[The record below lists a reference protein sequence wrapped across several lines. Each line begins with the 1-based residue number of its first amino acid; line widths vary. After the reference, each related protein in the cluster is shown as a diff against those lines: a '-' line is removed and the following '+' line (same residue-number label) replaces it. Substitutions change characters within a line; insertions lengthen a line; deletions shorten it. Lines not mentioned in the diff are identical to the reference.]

1 MSEFSEYVDLLAP
14 VCEGVQKTFG
24 SHVEFILH
32 DLSKPESSVVLVVG
46 NLTKRQLGA
55 PATNILIR
63 ALSEYGDAAK
73 NLINYPSV
81 SKDGKVL
88 KSSTIFLRNRAG
100 KIIGCFCI
108 NIDVTAY
115 KAAIAL
121 LQDLT
126 ATASPN
132 QHEEHGNEIFA
143 QSISDVVE
151 DVIHYEIDRTHQVPL
166 AMSKAEKVDV
176 IRSLDR
182 KGIFD
187 VKGSPEM
194 VASVLGTS
202 VFTIYNY
209 IKEVRNEYKQT

>member
-1 MSEFSEYVDLLAP
+1 MSEFAEYVELLKP
-14 VCEGVQKTFG
+14 ICEGMQRTFG
-24 SHVEFILH
+24 NHVEFILH
-32 DLSKPESSVVLVVG
+32 DLSKTESSVVLVAG

-55 PATNILIR
+55 PATNILIK
-63 ALSEYGDAAK
+63 ALSEYGVAAK
-73 NLINYPSV
+73 NLINYPSM

-88 KSSTIFLRNRAG
+88 KSSTIFIRNKSG

-108 NIDVTAY
+108 NVDVTAY

-126 ATASPN
+126 ATVSPEH
-132 QHEEHGNEIFA
+132 QEEHGNEIFA
-143 QSISDVVE
+143 QSINDVVE
-151 DVIHYEIDRTHQVPL
+151 DVIHYEIDRTHRVPL
-166 AMSKAEKVDV
+166 VMSKAEKVEV

-194 VASVLGTS
+194 VAGVLGTS

-209 IKEVRNEYKQT
+209 IKEARNEYKQT

>member
-1 MSEFSEYVDLLAP
+1 MAEFSKYVELLKP
-14 VCEGVQKTFG
+14 ICEGMQQTFG
-24 SHVEFILH
+24 NHVEFILH

-46 NLTKRQLGA
+46 SLTKRQLGA
-55 PATNILIR
+55 PATNILMR
-63 ALSEYGDAAK
+63 TLSEYGDAAK
-73 NLINYPSV
+73 NLISYSSV

-88 KSSTIFLRNRAG
+88 KSSTIFIRNQLG

-108 NIDVTAY
+108 NIDITAY
-115 KAAIAL
+115 KAAISL
-121 LQDLT
+121 LQELT
-126 ATASPN
+126 ATASLE

-151 DVIHYEIDRTHQVPL
+151 DVIHYEIDRTNQVPL
-166 AMSKAEKVDV
+166 TMSKADKVEI

-182 KGIFD
+182 KGVFD
-187 VKGSPEM
+187 VKGSSEM

-209 IKEVRNEYKQT
+209 IKEARNEYKQT